1 MAKSSLKLVSPATEK
16 LTVTPRWKPNTEL
29 RPRDHLTEREVEKL
43 IEAAKANRW
52 GQRDSTMLLMA
63 FRHGLRA
70 SEVCGL
76 QWSDVE
82 FESATLHLR
91 RAKGGAT
98 ATHPLLGDELRA
110 LRALKLEAKFAVYLR
125 F

>member
-16 LTVTPRWKPNTEL
+16 RTVTPRWKPNTEL

-52 GQRDSTMLLMA
+52 GQRDSKMLLMT